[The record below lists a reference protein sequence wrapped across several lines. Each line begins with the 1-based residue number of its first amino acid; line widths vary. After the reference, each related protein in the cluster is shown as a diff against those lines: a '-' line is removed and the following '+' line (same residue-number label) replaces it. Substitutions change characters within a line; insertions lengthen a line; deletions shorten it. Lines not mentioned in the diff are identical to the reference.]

1 MTLSTLT
8 LVIAVSSL
16 FFLILG
22 TVVTVI
28 SIFIRRIDRNLE
40 RSEAKQTEA
49 LNQFKTE
56 VIKLFNQQEVGFTEG
71 LNQLEARFTEGLN
84 QLEVRFTE
92 GLKQLE
98 VRFTEALNQLEV
110 RFTEGLKQQDTR
122 QIEALK
128 QLEVRFTEVLNQ
140 FKAEVAAAFR
150 RIEDGQADQNE
161 QIAELVRAM
170 YVLNGQ
176 VQRIIGYLRTEGIEV
191 NEDIRAANCPLIT
204 QPAISSVSAQG

>member
-1 MTLSTLT
+1 MTVSTLT
-8 LVIAVSSL
+8 LVIAVASL
-16 FFLILG
+16 LFLILG

-28 SIFIRRIDRNLE
+28 SIFTRRIDRNLE
-40 RSEAKQTEA
+40 RSEARQTEA

-56 VIKLFNQQEVGFTEG
+56 VIKLFNQQEVRFTEGLNQQEVRFTEGLNQLEARFTEG

-92 GLKQLE
+92 GLKQ
-98 VRFTEALNQLEV
+98 
-110 RFTEGLKQQDTR
+110 QDTR
-122 QIEALK
+122 QTEALK
-128 QLEVRFTEVLNQ
+128 QLEIRFTEALNQ

-161 QIAELVRAM
+161 QIAELARAM

-191 NEDIRAANCPLIT
+191 NEDVRAANRPLIT

>member
-1 MTLSTLT
+1 MTVSTLT
-8 LVIAVSSL
+8 LVIAVASL
-16 FFLILG
+16 LFLILG

-28 SIFIRRIDRNLE
+28 SIFTRRIDRNLE
-40 RSEAKQTEA
+40 RSEARQTEA

-56 VIKLFNQQEVGFTEG
+56 VIKLFNQQEVRFTEG

-92 GLKQLE
+92 GLKQ
-98 VRFTEALNQLEV
+98 
-110 RFTEGLKQQDTR
+110 QDTR
-122 QIEALK
+122 QTEALK
-128 QLEVRFTEVLNQ
+128 QLEIRFTEALNQ

-161 QIAELVRAM
+161 QIAELARAM

-191 NEDIRAANCPLIT
+191 NEDVRAANRPLIT